1 MPASLHAW
9 YSLHDLEALGER
21 GAVLDGELRVAE
33 LTRLTAS
40 LHADCDA
47 TVKVTVRFG
56 CAVDGRATMQ
66 LAFAATLP
74 LTCQRCLEPV
84 EQVVDETVEW
94 IVVGTEAE
102 AARVADGLEPLVL
115 TDDRLQVATLVEDE
129 LIVSLPM
136 AARHASIDECGALA
150 QNLDGVLKEPDVERA
165 EPTLEA

>member
-33 LTRLTAS
+33 LTRLKAS

-47 TVKVTVRFG
+47 TVTVALKFA
-56 CAVDGRATMQ
+56 CAADGRARMQ
-66 LAFAATLP
+66 LAFAATLS

-94 IVVGTEAE
+94 IVVGSEAE
-102 AARVADGLEPLVL
+102 AARVADELEPLVL
-115 TDDRLQVATLVEDE
+115 AEDRFQPATLVEDE

-136 AARHASIDECGALA
+136 APRHASIDECGALA
-150 QNLDGVLKEPDVERA
+150 QNLDGILKDQDVERA

>member
-9 YSLHDLEALGER
+9 YSLHDLEALGGR

-33 LTRLTAS
+33 LTRLRAS
-40 LHADCDA
+40 LHAHCDA
-47 TVKVTVRFG
+47 AVEVGVRCG
-56 CAVDGRATMQ
+56 RAADGRVTIQ
-66 LAFAATLP
+66 LTVAATLP

-84 EQVVDETVEW
+84 EQAVAETVDW
-94 IVVGTEAE
+94 IVVGSETE

-115 TDDRLQVATLVEDE
+115 ADDRLQIAALVEDE

-136 AARHASIDECGALA
+136 APRHARIDDCGALA
-150 QNLDGVLKEPDVERA
+150 QNLGGIRQDQDVERA

>member
-33 LTRLTAS
+33 LTRLSAS

-47 TVKVTVRFG
+47 TVKVALRFG
-56 CAVDGRATMQ
+56 FAADGRATIE

-84 EQVVDETVEW
+84 EQAVDEKVAW
-94 IVVGTEAE
+94 VVVGSEAE
-102 AARVADGLEPLVL
+102 ASRVADDMEPLVL
-115 TDDRLQVATLVEDE
+115 ADDRLQLATLVEDE

-136 AARHASIDECGALA
+136 APRHESIDECGALA
-150 QNLDGVLKEPDVERA
+150 QNLDGILKDQDVERP

>member
-21 GAVLDGELRVAE
+21 GAVLNGELRVAE
-33 LTRLTAS
+33 LTRLMTS

-47 TVKVTVRFG
+47 TV
-56 CAVDGRATMQ
+56 AVALRCGRAADGRATIE
-66 LAFAATLP
+66 LTFAATLP

-84 EQVVDETVEW
+84 AQAIDETIEW
-94 IVVGTEAE
+94 IVVGSAAE
-102 AARVADGLEPLVL
+102 TTRVSDDLEPLVL
-115 TDDRLQVATLVEDE
+115 ADDRLQFATLVEDE

-136 AARHASIDECGALA
+136 APRHASIDECGALA
-150 QNLDGVLKEPDVERA
+150 QNLDGILKDQDVERA

>member
-21 GAVLDGELRVAE
+21 GAVLGGELRVAE
-33 LTRLTAS
+33 LTRLKVS

-47 TVKVTVRFG
+47 TVQAGLRCG
-56 CAVDGRATMQ
+56 RAADGRATLQ
-66 LAFAATLP
+66 LTCTATLP

-84 EQVVDETVEW
+84 EHTVDETVDW
-94 IVVGTEAE
+94 VVVGSEAE
-102 AARVADGLEPLVL
+102 EARVVDNLEPLVL
-115 TDDRLQVATLVEDE
+115 ADGRLQIATLVEDE

-136 AARHASIDECGALA
+136 APRHASIDECGALA
-150 QNLDGVLKEPDVERA
+150 QNLDGILVDQDVERA

>member
-33 LTRLTAS
+33 LTRLATS

-47 TVKVTVRFG
+47 TVTVALRFG
-56 CAVDGRATMQ
+56 CAADSRATVE
-66 LAFAATLP
+66 LAFAATLL

-84 EQVVDETVEW
+84 KQAVEETVEW
-94 IVVGTEAE
+94 IVVGSEAE
-102 AARVADGLEPLVL
+102 ATRVAENVEPLVL
-115 TDDRLQVATLVEDE
+115 ADDRLQLATLVEDE

-136 AARHASIDECGALA
+136 APRHASIDECGALA
-150 QNLDGVLKEPDVERA
+150 QNLDGILEDRDVERA